1 MAAPSDDDSLDGPER
16 DARSILRGLGFDANK
31 VTTTS
36 EKSADFRVEGDDPPY
51 LVEVKSRLLD
61 GRLSL
66 TAPGLSEPL
75 NKSMRHDA
83 KVGQWLSESR
93 QQFKALDPDHER
105 LWFLWC
111 AMEASFGSINQ
122 VERTISVLYGV
133 QEALNVM
140 PPHQSILVFYATPG
154 AFARFP
160 DVDGAVIFWP
170 EGSGITLCPNEA
182 SPRFNLVMRS
192 KLLRTMRD
200 AGVASVLPSERAE
213 TMQGYVI
220 PPEVRGT
227 DEVLRHLQGV
237 KGLPYLNF
245 QAMDFEYQQTML
257 IGFGPGEAQGATSV
271 VTGTVGSSSES
282 VRDPGD
288 DYSDGIK

>member
-1 MAAPSDDDSLDGPER
+1 MNDVHGPER
-16 DARSILRGLGFDANK
+16 DAQGVLNGLGLSASK
-31 VTTTS
+31 VATTS
-36 EKSADFRVEGDDPPY
+36 EKSADFRVEGDDPAY

-61 GRLSL
+61 GRLNL
-66 TAPGLSEPL
+66 NAPGLSEPL

-93 QQFKALDPDHER
+93 QQFKALDPAHDR

-111 AMEASFGSINQ
+111 AMEASFGSMNQ

-133 QEALNVM
+133 REALNVM

-160 DVDGAVIFWP
+160 DVDGAVVFWP
-170 EGSGITLCPNEA
+170 EGSGTTLCPNES
-182 SPRFNLVMRS
+182 SPRFEKVMRS
-192 KLLRTMRD
+192 KLLQALRN
-200 AGVASVLPSERAE
+200 AGVGPVLPSERADA
-213 TMQGYVI
+213 MQGYVI

-227 DEVLRHLQGV
+227 DNVLPHLQRA

-245 QAMDFEYQQTML
+245 QAMDVEYQQTML
-257 IGFGPGEAQGATSV
+257 VQLAPGESPLASPSTIMSPDATAASD
-271 VTGTVGSSSES
+271 TTNSEGGDYADGT
-282 VRDPGD
+282 
-288 DYSDGIK
+288 K